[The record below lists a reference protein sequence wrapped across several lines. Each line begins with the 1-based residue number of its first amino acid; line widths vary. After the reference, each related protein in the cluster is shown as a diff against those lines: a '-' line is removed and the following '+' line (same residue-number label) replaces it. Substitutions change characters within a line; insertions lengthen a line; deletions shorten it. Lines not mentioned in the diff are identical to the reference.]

1 MMKQNLEEISVF
13 WGKNSAFNGK
23 IISEGIFRLDGKME
37 GEIFHRGT
45 LIIGETAVIKGKVE
59 TNALTL
65 NGVIEGEVTAKERV
79 EIHPRGKLYGILSTP
94 ILVVQDGGIFEGN
107 CKMGGMLHYENELEG
122 SEVLAEKPDDGI
134 SDRH

>member
-1 MMKQNLEEISVF
+1 MKQNLEEISVF

-79 EIHPRGKLYGILSTP
+79 EIHPRGKLYGTLSTP

>member
-79 EIHPRGKLYGILSTP
+79 EIHPRGKLYGTLSTP

>member
-37 GEIFHRGT
+37 GEIFHSGT

-59 TNALTL
+59 ANVLTL
-65 NGVIEGEVTAKERV
+65 NGVIEGEVAAKERV
-79 EIHPRGKLYGILSTP
+79 EIHPRGKLYGTLSTP

-122 SEVLAEKPDDGI
+122 SEVLAGKPYDEI